1 MGKIK
6 IIADNKIPFLRGAF
20 EEVADDIEY
29 LPGSEITND
38 SVKYADALIIRTRTR
53 CNEELLKDSRVRFI
67 ASATIG
73 YDHIDTDYCESE
85 GIRWTNAPGC
95 NSSSVE
101 QYLTAALLT
110 LAEKHNFRLKDKV
123 IGIVG
128 VGNVGQKVSGVAN
141 SLGMKVL
148 HNDPPREKNEGSYG
162 FHSLDE
168 IKDQSDIITF
178 HVPLNTGGE
187 YPTLDMVDRNFLNSL
202 KDDVIIINTSRGEIM
217 DENALK
223 QGLSSGKIKD
233 AVIDVW
239 RNEPLI
245 DPELVD
251 KCGIA
256 TSHIAGYS
264 VDGKAKGTEMSVRAV
279 SVFFGLKRNNWSPS
293 GLPGPEINNIVID
306 CGSMDEEEIIREV
319 YSRTY
324 DIMKDDE
331 SLRNNLEKFEDLR
344 GSYPVR
350 REPAYY
356 YVRLNNNPFEYLERV
371 LEEMGF
377 SVLEL
382 DCFC

>member
-1 MGKIK
+1 MSKIR
-6 IIADNKIPFLRGAF
+6 IIADNKIPFLKGAL
-20 EEVADDIEY
+20 EEVADIEY
-29 LPGSEITND
+29 LPGGKINND
-38 SVKYADALIIRTRTR
+38 SVKSADAMIIRTRTR
-53 CNEELLKDSRVRFI
+53 CDEELLKDSKVSFI

-73 YDHIDTDYCESE
+73 YDHIDTDYCESQ
-85 GIRWTNAPGC
+85 GIKWTNAPGC

-101 QYLTAALLT
+101 QYVTSALLT
-110 LAEKHNFRLKDKV
+110 FAEKYNFRLKDRV

-128 VGNVGQKVSGVAN
+128 VGNVGRKVSRVAN

-148 HNDPPREKNEGSYG
+148 HNDQKKKKNEGSYG
-162 FHSLDE
+162 FYSLDE
-168 IKDQSDIITF
+168 IKDMSDIITF
-178 HVPLNTGGE
+178 HVPLNTRGE
-187 YPTLDMVDRNFLNSL
+187 YRTLDMVDRNFLTSL
-202 KDDVIIINTSRGEIM
+202 KNEAIIINTSRGEIL

-233 AVIDVW
+233 AIIDVW

-245 DPELVD
+245 DPELVN

-264 VDGKAKGTEMSVRAV
+264 VDGKAKGAEMSVRAV
-279 SVFFGLKRNNWSPS
+279 SDFFGLGRNNWSPS

-306 CGSMDEEEIIREV
+306 CGSMSEEEIVREV
-319 YSRTY
+319 YTRTY

-344 GSYPVR
+344 GNYPVR
-350 REPAYY
+350 REPSNY
-356 YVRLNNNPFEYLERV
+356 YVRLNNNPFEYLEEV